1 MQGHEGR
8 IGAVEAQCLWS
19 EPSPGARSRCDGARR
34 GVIKQPSDTDLER
47 IDAAFNRAL
56 AAEASA
62 RESVAACRVEAD
74 RLLADAE
81 DHARRLVQRTD
92 RRLLAVQRIADAS
105 LQRALSKLLDRV
117 AEPLGDG
124 LDTAADARLNAA
136 IDTLADEMIGAG
148 ADAAVGPWNREC
160 GPS

>member
-1 MQGHEGR
+1 M
-8 IGAVEAQCLWS
+8 
-19 EPSPGARSRCDGARR
+19 
-34 GVIKQPSDTDLER
+34 IKQPSDADLER

-62 RESVAACRVEAD
+62 RESVAACRIQAD

-81 DHARRLVQRTD
+81 DHARRLVERTD
-92 RRLLAVQRIADAS
+92 RRLLSVQRIADTS
-105 LQRALSKLLDRV
+105 LQHALSDLLDRA

-124 LDTAADARLNAA
+124 LDASADARLNAA
-136 IDTLADEMIGAG
+136 IAALADEMIGAAADSDG
-148 ADAAVGPWNREC
+148 ALERGAG

>member
-1 MQGHEGR
+1 M
-8 IGAVEAQCLWS
+8 
-19 EPSPGARSRCDGARR
+19 
-34 GVIKQPSDTDLER
+34 IKQPSDADLER

-62 RESVAACRVEAD
+62 RESVAAYRVEAD

-81 DHARRLVQRTD
+81 DHARRLVERTD
-92 RRLLAVQRIADAS
+92 RRLLAVQRIADTS
-105 LQRALSKLLDRV
+105 LHHALSELLDRV

-124 LDTAADARLNAA
+124 LDAAADARLNAA
-136 IDTLADEMIGAG
+136 IDALADEMIDAVASAG
-148 ADAAVGPWNREC
+148 ADAAVGPWHREG